1 MTQVLDALEQEI
13 ALAQAVRAFSKE
25 ARVVAKQSEERS
37 QKAKRLA
44 RKEDYRAQRARGNFS
59 PQ

>member
-1 MTQVLDALEQEI
+1 MTQVLDALEQET

-37 QKAKRLA
+37 QKAERLA
-44 RKEDYRAQRARGNFS
+44 
-59 PQ
+59 